1 MSRILRY
8 VTHPQVKIDPSVPV
22 PDWKLSEIGRK
33 RAVIFARLPLLATT
47 SIIVSSAEKKARETA
62 EIISSVVNAPIQIC
76 ENSHE
81 NDRSATGFLEPQEF
95 EKVADQFFALPME
108 STRGWEKAIDAQ
120 TRIVSEAVL
129 LMNKKLE
136 GDLLM
141 VGHGAVGTLLFCHL
155 AKLDISRKCDQP
167 AGGGHVFAYNIDTQ
181 TVCHS
186 WKSIEQLAGSKGD

>member
-76 ENSHE
+76 EN
-81 NDRSATGFLEPQEF
+81 
-95 EKVADQFFALPME
+95 LP
-108 STRGWEKAIDAQ
+108 
-120 TRIVSEAVL
+120 
-129 LMNKKLE
+129 
-136 GDLLM
+136 
-141 VGHGAVGTLLFCHL
+141 
-155 AKLDISRKCDQP
+155 RK
-167 AGGGHVFAYNIDTQ
+167 
-181 TVCHS
+181 
-186 WKSIEQLAGSKGD
+186 